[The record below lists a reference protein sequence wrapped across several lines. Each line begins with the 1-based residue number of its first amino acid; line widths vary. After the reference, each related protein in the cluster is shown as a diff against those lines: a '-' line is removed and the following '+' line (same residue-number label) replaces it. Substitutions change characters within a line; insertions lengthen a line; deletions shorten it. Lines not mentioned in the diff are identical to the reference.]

1 MGMQKRLWPRIK
13 LRGNELLERS
23 GVIYTQILGDL
34 LLKVDDG
41 EGDYPKGFL
50 HTSTTPYT
58 VPNYYH
64 MMWSR
69 DVGRGIMELIRA
81 GFLEEANSV
90 VDFIFQNGMY
100 YGDHYGRTI
109 ESGCGAH
116 EVDGNVNILLACY
129 MLWKYEGKTEE
140 KAKYILDNIFSVF
153 GWIDKL
159 IQESPYGGLLKSQ
172 SELSGNPET
181 DYFIYAVFAT
191 YGAATACEAY
201 LEMANIAGDIQKE
214 KLIQNTLNIL
224 RDGLKENLISRGPD
238 GGQNT
243 KTPEGVWLNG
253 IDERTGLAAEEG
265 DFGPKFD
272 IHRWTRQIPFILD
285 YDVRQVIYGKPVDV
299 IDQTNQ
305 ASYQYLKDGMNEGYY
320 FRKYGFVSNTCFG
333 GMGDRHD
340 DTMAGYGQNYFTQAA
355 LLNDDVNVYT
365 KCLEG
370 IARLAYDGNIV
381 APMTLDLNPWVMHEC
396 FCYSNYEKGLD
407 HTFGVVGNE
416 ERHIMHNP
424 GDEGNLVQSAET
436 LKTFG
441 IVAGITA
448 EGNVLSIMPRL
459 PWECKEVIVKDYPVP
474 SAAGMCRISY
484 EFTLNREENRFELKV
499 KGIKDFEQVQV
510 RIGPLPNVLF
520 AEKELRK
527 EWSLSRRYEATFASA
542 VFPVESDSLVV
553 TLINE
558 I

>member
-1 MGMQKRLWPRIK
+1 MQKRIWPRIK
-13 LRGNELLERS
+13 LRGNELLERT

-41 EGDYPKGFL
+41 NGDYPKGFL
-50 HTSTTPYT
+50 HTSTTPFT
-58 VPNYYH
+58 EPNYYH

-81 GFLEEANSV
+81 GFLEEADSV
-90 VDFIFQNGMY
+90 VDFIFRNGMY
-100 YGDHYGRTI
+100 YGDHHGRTI
-109 ESGCGAH
+109 ESGCGAY
-116 EVDGNVNILLACY
+116 EVDGNINILLSCY
-129 MLWKYEGKTEE
+129 MLWKYEGRTQQ
-140 KAKYILDNIFSVF
+140 KAKYMLENLFPIYE
-153 GWIDKL
+153 WIDKL
-159 IQESPYGGLLKSQ
+159 IQESPYHGLLKSQ

-181 DYFIYAVFAT
+181 DYFIFAVFAT

-201 LEMANIAGDIQKE
+201 LEMADIAGEVQMGK
-214 KLIQNTLNIL
+214 KIQNIRNVL
-224 RDGLKENLISRGPD
+224 RDGLKENLISRGVN

-243 KTPEGVWLNG
+243 KTPAGIWLNG

-265 DFGPKFD
+265 NFQGALFD
-272 IHRWTRQIPFILD
+272 IHRWTRQLPFILD
-285 YDVRQVIYGKPVDV
+285 YDVRQVV
-299 IDQTNQ
+299 IGESGDIFDKTNQ

-320 FRKYGFVSNTCFG
+320 FRRYGFVSNTCFG

-370 IARLAYDGNIV
+370 ISRLAYDGDVV
-381 APMTLDLNPWVMHEC
+381 APMTVDLNPWVMHEC
-396 FCYSNYEKGLD
+396 FCYPNYEKALD
-407 HTFGVVGNE
+407 HTFGAVGNE

-436 LKTFG
+436 LKTLA
-441 IVAGITA
+441 IVAGITS
-448 EGNVLSIMPRL
+448 EGNTLSIMPRL
-459 PWECKEVIVKDYPVP
+459 PWECKEAIVKDYAVP
-474 SAAGMCRISY
+474 SPAGISRISY
-484 EFTLNREENRFELKV
+484 NYVIDREENRFELRV
-499 KGIKDFEQVQV
+499 QGIKDFAQVQV

-520 AEKELRK
+520 AEGELLK
-527 EWSLSRRYEATFASA
+527 QWKLSRRFEATFASA
-542 VFPVESDSLVV
+542 VFPVEGDSLVV